1 MIHCHFRSHLFV
13 LVGLVCI
20 AVPVR
25 AADKAAFAMP
35 VVQFRQ
41 LDPAEQKALLLSAFE
56 HRLEHAKNIYFEV
69 QLRMA
74 GHGYKNG
81 QVGKQVF
88 ELNGRNYRLWRLDD
102 SYRIDAER
110 GGTDVAKPDEFLSS
124 GFDPR
129 EGVGK
134 STAQFSGNDRT
145 FGRIDSVPDTST
157 EDNRLAYWLDG
168 KHVPMGEYLF
178 RYLVDHKDSYTIE
191 VPSDQNMVRL
201 TVPWQT
207 IYSTE
212 AWGMKEFILD
222 PSKGFLPVKGKARW
236 ETDKL
241 AVGRTSWRTEDF
253 VVEASQLVGDV
264 WMPTM
269 LKELVGSS
277 SGRAD
282 TRNVLETKVT
292 KIQWG
297 AVMPKDLEIAFPPGM
312 KVVDAIKGETYVVGP
327 NGEPTRV
334 ERVVGAR
341 EGVNLPKALTPAR
354 KKNVLFIWIGAGLL
368 IVVAML
374 VLGKL
379 LRKRRATVK
388 S

>member
-1 MIHCHFRSHLFV
+1 MIHCHFRSHV
-13 LVGLVCI
+13 ILVGLVCI
-20 AVPVR
+20 AVPAR
-25 AADKAAFAMP
+25 AADKAAFTMP
-35 VVQFRQ
+35 VAQFRQ

-56 HRLEHAKNIYFEV
+56 HRLEHAKNLYLEV
-69 QLRMA
+69 QLRMG
-74 GHGYKNG
+74 GHEYKNG
-81 QVGKQVF
+81 QIGKQVF
-88 ELNGRNYRLWRLDD
+88 ELNGRNYRLWRLGD

-110 GGTDVAKPDEFLSS
+110 GGVYVAKPNEFLSS

-129 EGVGK
+129 KGVGK
-134 STAQFSGNDRT
+134 STARFSGNDQT
-145 FGRIDSVPDTST
+145 FGRIDTVPDTST

-168 KHVPMGEYLF
+168 RHVPVGEYLF

-191 VPSDQNMVRL
+191 VPNDQNMVRL

-212 AWGMKEFILD
+212 AWGKKEFILD

-241 AVGRTSWRTEDF
+241 SVGSTSWRTEEF

-264 WMPTM
+264 WMPTE
-269 LKELVGSS
+269 LKELIGSS
-277 SGRAD
+277 NGRAD
-282 TRNVLETKVT
+282 TRNVLESKVT

-297 AVMPKDLEIAFPPGM
+297 AVVPKDLEIHFLPGM
-312 KVVDAIKGETYVVGP
+312 KVIDAIKGETYVVGS
-327 NGEPTRV
+327 NGEPTLI

-341 EGVNLPKALTPAR
+341 EGVNLPKASTL

-368 IVVAML
+368 IVIAML
-374 VLGKL
+374 VVWKVLK
-379 LRKRRATVK
+379 KSRATVK